1 METTEKQQELKE
13 KLDKS
18 NLCRIASQN
27 TQHLQNREAPTTLSG
42 GRHSQGAPNTVASR
56 CISHRHP
63 HLHYTQ
69 HFSLYWPAAEEPPRQ
84 APPLPPSSVSPSL
97 CYVQAELAAS
107 LRLSAS
113 LSCESRPLNSLKR
126 RCRPNKHRRIGFPS
140 ERGCTLSFR
149 GLAGRRAVAFYFIFC
164 TSPKAK
170 CAATV
175 HGYHLDKP
183 TRGGWKGRRGGKES
197 SKRENS
203 GACKGPQMKR
213 PEGPIGEE
221 LRHSTAG
228 L

>member
-1 METTEKQQELKE
+1 M
-13 KLDKS
+13 
-18 NLCRIASQN
+18 ASWC
-27 TQHLQNREAPTTLSG
+27 
-42 GRHSQGAPNTVASR
+42 V
-56 CISHRHP
+56 SHRHP

-97 CYVQAELAAS
+97 CYVQTELAAS

-113 LSCESRPLNSLKR
+113 LSCESRPLKSLKR
-126 RCRPNKHRRIGFPS
+126 RSRPNKLRLIRFPS
-140 ERGCTLSFR
+140 ERGCTLFFR
-149 GLAGRRAVAFYFIFC
+149 GLAGRRTVPFYFIFC

-183 TRGGWKGRRGGKES
+183 TRGWKGS
-197 SKRENS
+197 LKRENS
-203 GACKGPQMKR
+203 GACKGPQLKLS
-213 PEGPIGEE
+213 EGPIGEE

>member
-1 METTEKQQELKE
+1 MHRTQWPVGASLTDTLTCTT
-13 KLDKS
+13 
-18 NLCRIASQN
+18 
-27 TQHLQNREAPTTLSG
+27 
-42 GRHSQGAPNTVASR
+42 HS
-56 CISHRHP
+56 I
-63 HLHYTQ
+63 
-69 HFSLYWPAAEEPPRQ
+69 
-84 APPLPPSSVSPSL
+84 SPSIGQRLRRHRDKRRL
-97 CYVQAELAAS
+97 CHHHLFHRYVQAELAAS
-107 LRLSAS
+107 LRFSAS

-149 GLAGRRAVAFYFIFC
+149 GLAGRRAVAFYFNFC
-164 TSPKAK
+164 PSPKAK

-183 TRGGWKGRRGGKES
+183 TRGGWKGRQGGKES

-213 PEGPIGEE
+213 SEGPIGEE